1 MIETPVLNFA
11 VIAPALALIIAAVIV
26 LLADLF
32 LPRSQKRL
40 LAYVALLGVVAA
52 FVATGLLWD
61 TPEPA
66 FLGTDGMAVA
76 DGYALFFNYV
86 FLTVA
91 GLAVLISVDYAD
103 RQGLAQGE
111 YYALLL
117 LSTAGMTVMAAATDL
132 MVLFMGLEV
141 LSIPLYVL
149 VGLKRGQAES
159 NEAGL
164 KYFLLGA
171 FASAFL
177 LYGIALTYGAG
188 GSTALSAVA
197 VGLAADSSTR
207 LLALAGL
214 GLMLVGFGFKV
225 ALVPF
230 HAWTPDVYQGAPTS
244 VTAFMS
250 VGAKAAGFA
259 ALGRVLAVAFPDL
272 LPDWSPLLAI
282 LAALTMTLGNVGA
295 LRQTDLK
302 RLLAYSSVAHAGYLL
317 VGLAAANESGLAGVL
332 FYLLAYGFMN
342 VGAFAVVIA
351 AQRADGGDPVVSG
364 TNGPVVSGT
373 NGVTVEKIAGLG
385 SHKPALAAGMS
396 VALLSLAGIPPLAGF
411 MGKFYLFRAAVEADL
426 TWLAV
431 VGVLNSAVSAY
442 FYLKVV
448 VAMYLREPADG
459 ELVKT
464 CPLVGLTV
472 TASAVGIVILGLMP
486 SLMLALAEM
495 SARGVMGL

>member
-1 MIETPVLNFA
+1 MIETPVLNFS
-11 VIAPALALIIAAVIV
+11 VIAPALALVIAAAIV

-32 LPRSQKRL
+32 LPRSQKQI
-40 LAYVALLGVVAA
+40 LAYVALLGIVVA
-52 FVATGLLWD
+52 FVATGLVWSA
-61 TPEPA
+61 TGPA
-66 FLGTDGMAVA
+66 FLGTEGMAVA
-76 DGYALFFNYV
+76 DGYALFFNFV
-86 FLTVA
+86 FMTVA
-91 GLAVLISVDYAD
+91 GLAVLISVDYTD

-117 LSTAGMTVMAAATDL
+117 LSTAGMSVMAAATDL
-132 MVLFMGLEV
+132 MVLFVGLEV
-141 LSIPLYVL
+141 LSMPLYVL

-197 VGLAADSSTR
+197 AGLAADSSPG

-214 GLMLVGFGFKV
+214 GLILVGFGFKV

-259 ALGRVLAVAFPDL
+259 ALGRALAIAFPGL
-272 LPDWSPLLAI
+272 LTEWSPLLAI
-282 LAALTMTLGNVGA
+282 LATLTMTLGNVGA

-317 VGLAAANESGLAGVL
+317 VGLAAANEAGLASVL
-332 FYLLAYGFMN
+332 FYLLAYSFMN

-351 AQRADGGDPVVSG
+351 AERADGGD
-364 TNGPVVSGT
+364 
-373 NGVTVEKIAGLG
+373 VTVESVAGLG
-385 SHKPALAAGMS
+385 ARKPGLAAGMA
-396 VALLSLAGIPPLAGF
+396 VALLSLAGMPPLAGF

-426 TWLAV
+426 IWLAV
-431 VGVLNSAVSAY
+431 VGVINSVISVY
-442 FYLKVV
+442 FYLKVI
-448 VAMYLREPADG
+448 VAMYLREPDGG

-464 CPLVGLTV
+464 CPLVGATV
-472 TASAVGIVILGLMP
+472 TASVLGIVILGSLP

-495 SARGVMGL
+495 SARGVLGL

>member
-1 MIETPVLNFA
+1 MIETPVLNFS
-11 VIAPALALIIAAVIV
+11 VIAPALALVVAAVIV
-26 LLADLF
+26 LLVDLF
-32 LPRSQKRL
+32 LPRSRKQV
-40 LAYVALLGVVAA
+40 LAFVALLGIVAA
-52 FVATGLLWD
+52 FVATGLLWSAIQ
-61 TPEPA
+61 PA

-76 DGYALFFNYV
+76 DGYALFFNFA

-103 RQGLAQGE
+103 RHGLAQGE

-117 LSTAGMTVMAAATDL
+117 LSTAGMSIMAATTDL
-132 MVLFMGLEV
+132 MVLFVGLEV

-149 VGLKRGQAES
+149 AGLKRGQAMS

-188 GSTALSAVA
+188 GSTAFNVVA
-197 VGLAADSSTR
+197 AGLAADASTR
-207 LLALAGL
+207 VLAVAGL
-214 GLMLVGFGFKV
+214 GLTLVGFGFKI

-259 ALGRVLAVAFPDL
+259 ALGRVLAVAFPGL
-272 LPDWSPLLAI
+272 LTDWAPLLAF
-282 LAALTMTLGNVGA
+282 LAVLTMTVGNVGA

-317 VGLAAANESGLAGVL
+317 VGLAAANEAGLAGVL
-332 FYLLAYGFMN
+332 FYLLAYGFMS
-342 VGAFAVVIA
+342 VGAFAVVMA
-351 AQRADGGDPVVSG
+351 AEQADGAEA
-364 TNGPVVSGT
+364 
-373 NGVTVEKIAGLG
+373 TVESIAGLAAR
-385 SHKPALAAGMS
+385 KPGLAAGMT
-396 VALLSLAGIPPLAGF
+396 VALLSLAGMPPLAGF
-411 MGKFYLFRAAVEADL
+411 IGKFYLFRAAVQADL

-431 VGVLNSAVSAY
+431 IGVLNSVVSAY
-442 FYLKVV
+442 FYLKVI
-448 VAMYLREPADG
+448 VAMWLREPAEG

-464 CPLVGLTV
+464 CPLVGATV
-472 TASAVGIVILGLMP
+472 TASALGIVILGLMP
-486 SLMLALAEM
+486 SLLLALAEM

>member
-1 MIETPVLNFA
+1 MIETPVLNFD

-32 LPRSQKRL
+32 LPRSQKQL

-117 LSTAGMTVMAAATDL
+117 LSTAGMIVMAAATDL
-132 MVLFMGLEV
+132 MVLFVGLEV

-177 LYGIALTYGAG
+177 LYGIALAYGAS

-197 VGLAADSSTR
+197 AGLAADASTR

-214 GLMLVGFGFKV
+214 GLMIVGFGFKV

-259 ALGRVLAVAFPDL
+259 ALGRVLTVAFSGL
-272 LPDWSPLLAI
+272 LPDWSPLLAV

-295 LRQTDLK
+295 LRQIDLK

-317 VGLAAANESGLAGVL
+317 VGLAAANEAGLAGVL

-351 AQRADGGDPVVSG
+351 AARADGGE
-364 TNGPVVSGT
+364 
-373 NGVTVEKIAGLG
+373 VTVDGIAGLTAR
-385 SHKPALAAGMS
+385 KPGLAAGMA
-396 VALLSLAGIPPLAGF
+396 VALLSLAGVPPLAGF

-431 VGVLNSAVSAY
+431 VGVLNSVVSAY
-442 FYLKVV
+442 FYLKVI

-464 CPLVGLTV
+464 CPLVGITV
-472 TASAVGIVILGLMP
+472 TASSLGIVILGFMP

>member
-1 MIETPVLNFA
+1 MIETPVLNFT
-11 VIAPALALIIAAVIV
+11 VIAPALALVIAAVIV

-32 LPRSQKRL
+32 LPRVQKQV
-40 LAYVALLGVVAA
+40 LAFVALLGIAVA
-52 FVATGLLWD
+52 FVATALLWSA
-61 TPEPA
+61 TEPA
-66 FLGTDGMAVA
+66 FLGQDGMAVA

-91 GLAVLISVDYAD
+91 GLAVLISVDYID
-103 RQGLAQGE
+103 REGLAQGE

-117 LSTAGMTVMAAATDL
+117 LSTAGMAFMAAATDL
-132 MVLFMGLEV
+132 MVLFVGLEV

-149 VGLKRGQAES
+149 AGLKRGRAES

-177 LYGIALTYGAG
+177 LYGIALTYGAS

-197 VGLAADSSTR
+197 AGLAADASTR

-250 VGAKAAGFA
+250 VGVKAAGFA
-259 ALGRVLAVAFPDL
+259 ALSRALAVAFPGL
-272 LPDWSPLLAI
+272 LSDWSLLLAV

-317 VGLAAANESGLAGVL
+317 VGLAAGDESGLAGVL

-342 VGAFAVVIA
+342 IGAFAVVIA
-351 AQRADGGDPVVSG
+351 AQRADGGD
-364 TNGPVVSGT
+364 
-373 NGVTVEKIAGLG
+373 VTVDSIAGLG
-385 SHKPALAAGMS
+385 VRKPALAVGMA
-396 VALLSLAGIPPLAGF
+396 VALLSLAGMPPLAGF
-411 MGKFYLFRAAVEADL
+411 VGKFYLFRAAVQADL
-426 TWLAV
+426 AWLAV
-431 VGVLNSAVSAY
+431 VGVLNSVVSAF
-442 FYLKVV
+442 FYLKVI
-448 VAMYLREPADG
+448 VAMWLREPEED

-464 CPLVGLTV
+464 CSLVGATV
-472 TASAVGIVILGLMP
+472 AASSAGIVVLGLMP

-495 SARGVMGL
+495 SARGVLGG

>member
-1 MIETPVLNFA
+1 MIETPVLNFS
-11 VIAPALALIIAAVIV
+11 VIAPALALVIAAVIV
-26 LLADLF
+26 LLVDLF
-32 LPRSQKRL
+32 LPRSQKQI
-40 LAYVALLGVVAA
+40 LAYVALLGIVVA
-52 FVATGLLWD
+52 FVATGLVWSA
-61 TPEPA
+61 TGPA

-76 DGYALFFNYV
+76 DGYALFFNFV
-86 FLTVA
+86 FMTVA
-91 GLAVLISVDYAD
+91 GLAVLISVDYTD
-103 RQGLAQGE
+103 RHGLAQGE

-117 LSTAGMTVMAAATDL
+117 LSTAGMSVMAAATDL
-132 MVLFMGLEV
+132 MVLFVGLEV
-141 LSIPLYVL
+141 LSMALYVL

-197 VGLAADSSTR
+197 AGLAADSSPG

-214 GLMLVGFGFKV
+214 GLILVGFGFKV

-259 ALGRVLAVAFPDL
+259 ALGRALAVAFPGL
-272 LPDWSPLLAI
+272 LTEWSPLLAI
-282 LAALTMTLGNVGA
+282 LATLTMTLGNVGA

-317 VGLAAANESGLAGVL
+317 VGLAAANEAGLASVL

-351 AQRADGGDPVVSG
+351 AERADGGD
-364 TNGPVVSGT
+364 
-373 NGVTVEKIAGLG
+373 VTVESVAGLG
-385 SHKPALAAGMS
+385 ARKPGLSAGMA
-396 VALLSLAGIPPLAGF
+396 VALLSLAGMPPLAGF

-426 TWLAV
+426 IWLAV
-431 VGVLNSAVSAY
+431 VGVINSVVSVY
-442 FYLKVV
+442 FYLKVI
-448 VAMYLREPADG
+448 VAMYLREPDGG

-464 CPLVGLTV
+464 CPLVGATV
-472 TASAVGIVILGLMP
+472 TASVLGILILGSLP

>member
-1 MIETPVLNFA
+1 MIETPVLNFD
-11 VIAPALALIIAAVIV
+11 VIAPALALVAAAVIV

-32 LPRSQKRL
+32 LPRAHKQA
-40 LAYVALLGVVAA
+40 LAYVALLGIVAA
-52 FVATGLLWD
+52 FVATGLLWNA
-61 TPEPA
+61 TEPA
-66 FLGTDGMAVA
+66 FLGRDGMAVA

-117 LSTAGMTVMAAATDL
+117 LSTAGMSVMAATTDL
-132 MVLFMGLEV
+132 MVLFVGLEV

-149 VGLKRGQAES
+149 AGLKRGQAES

-177 LYGIALTYGAG
+177 LYGIALTYGAS
-188 GSTALSAVA
+188 GSTALSVVA
-197 VGLAADSSTR
+197 TGLAADSSTR

-259 ALGRVLAVAFPDL
+259 ALGRALVVAFPDL
-272 LPDWSPLLAI
+272 LADWSPLLAI
-282 LAALTMTLGNVGA
+282 LATLTMTLGNIGA
-295 LRQTDLK
+295 LQQTDLK

-317 VGLAAANESGLAGVL
+317 VGLAAANETGLAGVL

-351 AQRADGGDPVVSG
+351 AERAGGGDA
-364 TNGPVVSGT
+364 
-373 NGVTVEKIAGLG
+373 TVESIAGLAAR
-385 SHKPALAAGMS
+385 KPGLAAGMA
-396 VALLSLAGIPPLAGF
+396 VALLSLAGMPPLAGF

-426 TWLAV
+426 VWLAV
-431 VGVLNSAVSAY
+431 VGVLNSVVSAY
-442 FYLKVV
+442 FYLKVI
-448 VAMYLREPADG
+448 VAMYLREPAEG
-459 ELVKT
+459 ELVRT
-464 CPLVGLTV
+464 CPLVGATV
-472 TASAVGIVILGLMP
+472 AASTAGIVLLGLLP

>member
-1 MIETPVLNFA
+1 MIETPILNLS
-11 VIAPALALIIAAVIV
+11 VIGPALALVIAALIV
-26 LLADLF
+26 LLVDLF
-32 LPRSQKRL
+32 LPRSHKQA
-40 LAYVALLGVVAA
+40 LAFVALLGIVAA
-52 FVATGLLWD
+52 FVATGSLWSA
-61 TPEPA
+61 TEPA
-66 FLGTDGMAVA
+66 FVGEDGMAVA
-76 DGYALFFNYV
+76 DGYALFFNFV

-117 LSTAGMTVMAAATDL
+117 LSTAGMSVMAAATDL
-132 MVLFMGLEV
+132 MVLFVGLEV

-149 VGLKRGQAES
+149 VGLRRARAES

-188 GSTALSAVA
+188 GSTALSAVEA
-197 VGLAADSSTR
+197 ALAADSSTK
-207 LLALAGL
+207 LFAVAGL
-214 GLMLVGFGFKV
+214 GLTLVGFGFKV

-259 ALGRVLAVAFPDL
+259 ALGRLLTVAFPGL
-272 LPDWSPLLAI
+272 LPDWSPLLAV

-317 VGLAAANESGLAGVL
+317 VGLASADEGGLAGVL

-342 VGAFAVVIA
+342 VGAFAVVMA
-351 AQRADGGDPVVSG
+351 AEWADGGDA
-364 TNGPVVSGT
+364 
-373 NGVTVEKIAGLG
+373 TVESIAGLATRRPG
-385 SHKPALAAGMS
+385 LATGMT
-396 VALLSLAGIPPLAGF
+396 VALLSLAGMPPLAGF
-411 MGKFYLFRAAVEADL
+411 VGKFYLFRAAIQADL
-426 TWLAV
+426 IWLAV
-431 VGVLNSAVSAY
+431 LGVLNSVVSAY
-442 FYLKVV
+442 FYLKVI
-448 VAMYLREPADG
+448 VAMWLREPEEG
-459 ELVKT
+459 ELVKP
-464 CPLVGLTV
+464 CPLVGAAV
-472 TASAVGIVILGLMP
+472 AASVLGVVILGLMP

-495 SARGVMGL
+495 SARGVSGL

>member
-1 MIETPVLNFA
+1 MIETPVLNFS
-11 VIAPALALIIAAVIV
+11 VIAPALALVIAAAIV

-32 LPRSQKRL
+32 LSRSQKQI
-40 LAYVALLGVVAA
+40 LAYVALLGIAVA
-52 FVATGLLWD
+52 FVATGLVWSA
-61 TPEPA
+61 TGPA

-76 DGYALFFNYV
+76 DGYALFFNFV

-91 GLAVLISVDYAD
+91 GLAVLISVDYTD
-103 RQGLAQGE
+103 RHGLAQGE

-117 LSTAGMTVMAAATDL
+117 LSTAGMSVMAAATDL
-132 MVLFMGLEV
+132 MVLFVGLEV
-141 LSIPLYVL
+141 LSMPLYVL

-197 VGLAADSSTR
+197 AGLAADSTPGP
-207 LLALAGL
+207 LALAGL
-214 GLMLVGFGFKV
+214 GLIMVGFGFKV

-259 ALGRVLAVAFPDL
+259 ALGRALAIAFPGL
-272 LPDWSPLLAI
+272 LNEWSPLLAI
-282 LAALTMTLGNVGA
+282 LATLTMTLGNVGA

-317 VGLAAANESGLAGVL
+317 VGLAAANEAGLASVL
-332 FYLLAYGFMN
+332 FYLLAYSFMN

-351 AQRADGGDPVVSG
+351 AERAEGGD
-364 TNGPVVSGT
+364 
-373 NGVTVEKIAGLG
+373 VTVESVAGLAAR
-385 SHKPALAAGMS
+385 KPGLAAGMA

-426 TWLAV
+426 IWLAV
-431 VGVLNSAVSAY
+431 VGVINSVVSVY
-442 FYLKVV
+442 FYLKVI
-448 VAMYLREPADG
+448 VAMYLREPDGG

-464 CPLVGLTV
+464 CPLVGATV
-472 TASAVGIVILGLMP
+472 TASVLGIVILGSLP

-495 SARGVMGL
+495 SARGVLGG

>member
-1 MIETPVLNFA
+1 MIETPVLNFS
-11 VIAPALALIIAAVIV
+11 VIAPALALVIAAAIV

-32 LPRSQKRL
+32 LPRSQKQI
-40 LAYVALLGVVAA
+40 LAYVALLGIVVA
-52 FVATGLLWD
+52 FVATGLVWSA
-61 TPEPA
+61 TGPA

-76 DGYALFFNYV
+76 DGYALFFNFV
-86 FLTVA
+86 FMTVA
-91 GLAVLISVDYAD
+91 GLAVLISVDYTD

-117 LSTAGMTVMAAATDL
+117 LSTAGMSVIAAATDL
-132 MVLFMGLEV
+132 MVLFVGLEV
-141 LSIPLYVL
+141 LSMPLYVL

-197 VGLAADSSTR
+197 AGLAADSSPG

-214 GLMLVGFGFKV
+214 GLILVGFGFKV

-259 ALGRVLAVAFPDL
+259 ALGRALAIAFPGL
-272 LPDWSPLLAI
+272 LTEWSPLLAI
-282 LAALTMTLGNVGA
+282 LATLTMTLGNVGA

-317 VGLAAANESGLAGVL
+317 VGLAAANEAGLASVL
-332 FYLLAYGFMN
+332 FYLLAYSFMN

-351 AQRADGGDPVVSG
+351 AEQAGGGD
-364 TNGPVVSGT
+364 
-373 NGVTVEKIAGLG
+373 VTVESVAGLAAR
-385 SHKPALAAGMS
+385 KPGLAAGMA
-396 VALLSLAGIPPLAGF
+396 VALLSLAGMPPLAGF

-426 TWLAV
+426 IWLAV
-431 VGVLNSAVSAY
+431 VGVINSVISVY
-442 FYLKVV
+442 FYLKVI
-448 VAMYLREPADG
+448 VAMYLREPDGG

-464 CPLVGLTV
+464 CPLVGATV
-472 TASAVGIVILGLMP
+472 TASVLGIVILGSLP

-495 SARGVMGL
+495 SARGVLGL

>member
-1 MIETPVLNFA
+1 MIETPVLNFS
-11 VIAPALALIIAAVIV
+11 VIAPALALVIAAAIV

-32 LPRSQKRL
+32 LPRSQKQI
-40 LAYVALLGVVAA
+40 LAYVALLGIVVA
-52 FVATGLLWD
+52 FVATGLVWSA
-61 TPEPA
+61 TGPA

-76 DGYALFFNYV
+76 DGYALFFNFV
-86 FLTVA
+86 FMTVA
-91 GLAVLISVDYAD
+91 GLAVLISVDYTD

-117 LSTAGMTVMAAATDL
+117 LSTAGMSVIAAATDL
-132 MVLFMGLEV
+132 MVLFVGLEV
-141 LSIPLYVL
+141 LSMPLYVL

-197 VGLAADSSTR
+197 AGLAADSSPG

-214 GLMLVGFGFKV
+214 GLILVGFGFKV

-259 ALGRVLAVAFPDL
+259 ALGRALAIAFPGL
-272 LPDWSPLLAI
+272 LTEWSPLLAI
-282 LAALTMTLGNVGA
+282 LATLTMTLGNVGA

-317 VGLAAANESGLAGVL
+317 VGLAAANEAGLASVL
-332 FYLLAYGFMN
+332 FYLLAYSFMN

-351 AQRADGGDPVVSG
+351 AERADGGD
-364 TNGPVVSGT
+364 
-373 NGVTVEKIAGLG
+373 VTVESVAGLG
-385 SHKPALAAGMS
+385 ARKPGLAAGMA
-396 VALLSLAGIPPLAGF
+396 VALLSLAGMPPLAGF

-426 TWLAV
+426 IWLAV
-431 VGVLNSAVSAY
+431 VGVINSVISVY
-442 FYLKVV
+442 FYLKVI
-448 VAMYLREPADG
+448 VAMYLREPDGG

-464 CPLVGLTV
+464 CPLVGATV
-472 TASAVGIVILGLMP
+472 TASVLGIVILGSLP

-495 SARGVMGL
+495 SARGVLGL

>member
-1 MIETPVLNFA
+1 MIETPVLNFS
-11 VIAPALALIIAAVIV
+11 VIAPALALVIAAAIV

-32 LPRSQKRL
+32 LPRSQKQI
-40 LAYVALLGVVAA
+40 LAYVALLGIVVA
-52 FVATGLLWD
+52 FVATGLVWSA
-61 TPEPA
+61 TGPA
-66 FLGTDGMAVA
+66 FLGTEGMAVA
-76 DGYALFFNYV
+76 DGYALFFNFV
-86 FLTVA
+86 FMTVA
-91 GLAVLISVDYAD
+91 GLAVLISVDYTD

-117 LSTAGMTVMAAATDL
+117 LSTAGMSVIAAATDL
-132 MVLFMGLEV
+132 MVLFVGLEV
-141 LSIPLYVL
+141 LSMPLYVL

-197 VGLAADSSTR
+197 AGLAADSSPG

-214 GLMLVGFGFKV
+214 GLILVGFGFKV

-259 ALGRVLAVAFPDL
+259 ALGRALAIAFPGL
-272 LPDWSPLLAI
+272 LTEWSPLLAI
-282 LAALTMTLGNVGA
+282 LATLTMTLGNVGA

-317 VGLAAANESGLAGVL
+317 VGLAAANEAGLASVL
-332 FYLLAYGFMN
+332 FYLLAYSFMN

-351 AQRADGGDPVVSG
+351 AEQAGGGD
-364 TNGPVVSGT
+364 
-373 NGVTVEKIAGLG
+373 VTVESVAGLAAR
-385 SHKPALAAGMS
+385 KPGLAAGMA
-396 VALLSLAGIPPLAGF
+396 VALLSLAGMPPLAGF

-426 TWLAV
+426 IWLAV
-431 VGVLNSAVSAY
+431 VGVINSVISVY
-442 FYLKVV
+442 FYLKVI
-448 VAMYLREPADG
+448 VAMYLREPDGG

-464 CPLVGLTV
+464 CPLVGATV
-472 TASAVGIVILGLMP
+472 TASVLGIVILGSLP

-495 SARGVMGL
+495 SARGVLGL

>member
-1 MIETPVLNFA
+1 MIETPVLNFS
-11 VIAPALALIIAAVIV
+11 VIAPALALVIAAAIV

-32 LPRSQKRL
+32 LPRSQKQI
-40 LAYVALLGVVAA
+40 LAYVALLGIVVA
-52 FVATGLLWD
+52 FVATGLVWSA
-61 TPEPA
+61 TGPA
-66 FLGTDGMAVA
+66 FLGTEGMAVA
-76 DGYALFFNYV
+76 DGYALFFNFV
-86 FLTVA
+86 FMTVA
-91 GLAVLISVDYAD
+91 GLAVLISVDYTD

-117 LSTAGMTVMAAATDL
+117 LSTAGMSVMAAATDL
-132 MVLFMGLEV
+132 MVLFVGLEV
-141 LSIPLYVL
+141 LSMPLYVL

-197 VGLAADSSTR
+197 AGLAADSSPG

-214 GLMLVGFGFKV
+214 GLILVGFGFKV

-259 ALGRVLAVAFPDL
+259 ALGRALAIAFPGL
-272 LPDWSPLLAI
+272 LTEWSPLLAI
-282 LAALTMTLGNVGA
+282 LATLTMTLGNVGA

-317 VGLAAANESGLAGVL
+317 VGLAAANEAGLASVL
-332 FYLLAYGFMN
+332 FYLLAYSFMN

-351 AQRADGGDPVVSG
+351 AERADGGD
-364 TNGPVVSGT
+364 
-373 NGVTVEKIAGLG
+373 VTVESVAGLG
-385 SHKPALAAGMS
+385 ARKPGLAAGMA
-396 VALLSLAGIPPLAGF
+396 VALLSLAGMPPLAGF

-426 TWLAV
+426 IWLAV
-431 VGVLNSAVSAY
+431 VGVINSVISVY
-442 FYLKVV
+442 FYLKVI

-464 CPLVGLTV
+464 CPLVGATV
-472 TASAVGIVILGLMP
+472 TASVLGIVILGSLP

>member
-1 MIETPVLNFA
+1 MIETPALNFN
-11 VIAPALALIIAAVIV
+11 VVAPTLALVISAVVV

-32 LPRSQKRL
+32 LSSSRKQV
-40 LAYVALLGVVAA
+40 LAYLAVLGIVAA
-52 FVATGLLWD
+52 FFVNGMQWRAAGA
-61 TPEPA
+61 A
-66 FLGTDGMAVA
+66 FVGTAGMAVA

-91 GLAVLISVDYAD
+91 GLAVLISADYAD
-103 RQGLAQGE
+103 REGLAQGE
-111 YYALLL
+111 YYGLLL
-117 LSTAGMTVMAAATDL
+117 LSAAGMTVMAAATDL
-132 MVLFMGLEV
+132 MVLFVGLEV

-149 VGLKRGQAES
+149 AGLKRGRAES

-177 LYGIALTYGAG
+177 LYGIALTYGAA

-197 VGLAADSSTR
+197 AGLGAGNSTR

-214 GLMLVGFGFKV
+214 GLTLVGFGFKV

-259 ALGRVLAVAFPDL
+259 ALGRVLAVAFPGL
-272 LPDWSPLLAI
+272 LPDWSPLLAV

-317 VGLAAANESGLAGVL
+317 VGLAAGNEMGLAGVL

-351 AQRADGGDPVVSG
+351 AQRADGGE
-364 TNGPVVSGT
+364 
-373 NGVTVEKIAGLG
+373 VTVEGIAGLG
-385 SHKPALAAGMS
+385 ERKPVLAAGMA
-396 VALLSLAGIPPLAGF
+396 VALLSLAGMPPLAGF

-431 VGVLNSAVSAY
+431 VGVLNSVVSAY
-442 FYLKVV
+442 FYLKVI
-448 VAMYLREPADG
+448 VAMWFREPGEG

-464 CPLVGLTV
+464 CPLVGLTAA
-472 TASAVGIVILGLMP
+472 ASALGIVVLGIMP
-486 SLMLALAEM
+486 SLILALAET
-495 SARGVMGL
+495 SARGVLGL

>member
-1 MIETPVLNFA
+1 MIETPVLNFS
-11 VIAPALALIIAAVIV
+11 VIAPALALVIAAAIV

-32 LPRSQKRL
+32 LPRSQKQI
-40 LAYVALLGVVAA
+40 LAYVALLGIVVA
-52 FVATGLLWD
+52 FVATGLVWSA
-61 TPEPA
+61 TGPA

-76 DGYALFFNYV
+76 DGYALFFNFV
-86 FLTVA
+86 FMTVA
-91 GLAVLISVDYAD
+91 GLAVLISVDYTD

-117 LSTAGMTVMAAATDL
+117 LSTAGMSVIAAATDL
-132 MVLFMGLEV
+132 MVLFVGLEV
-141 LSIPLYVL
+141 LSMPLYVL

-197 VGLAADSSTR
+197 AGLAADSSPG

-214 GLMLVGFGFKV
+214 GLILVGFGFKV

-259 ALGRVLAVAFPDL
+259 ALGRALAIAFPGL
-272 LPDWSPLLAI
+272 LTEWSPLLAI
-282 LAALTMTLGNVGA
+282 LATLTMTLGNVGA

-317 VGLAAANESGLAGVL
+317 VGLAAANEAGLASVL
-332 FYLLAYGFMN
+332 FYLLAYSFMN

-351 AQRADGGDPVVSG
+351 AERADGGD
-364 TNGPVVSGT
+364 
-373 NGVTVEKIAGLG
+373 VTVESVAGLG
-385 SHKPALAAGMS
+385 ARKPGLAAGMA
-396 VALLSLAGIPPLAGF
+396 VALLSLAGMPPLAGF

-426 TWLAV
+426 IWLAV
-431 VGVLNSAVSAY
+431 VGVINSVISVY
-442 FYLKVV
+442 FYLKVI

-464 CPLVGLTV
+464 CPLVGATV
-472 TASAVGIVILGLMP
+472 TASVLGIVILGSLP

>member
-1 MIETPVLNFA
+1 MIETPVLNFD

-32 LPRSQKRL
+32 LPRSQKQL

-132 MVLFMGLEV
+132 MVIFMGLEV

-364 TNGPVVSGT
+364 TNG
-373 NGVTVEKIAGLG
+373 VTVERIAGLG

-431 VGVLNSAVSAY
+431 VGVLNSVVSAY

-459 ELVKT
+459 VLVKT

-472 TASAVGIVILGLMP
+472 TASTVGIVILGLMP